1 MAKYIAANE
10 TEKEFLDI
18 FNSLC
23 EIRSGWQVWT
33 DLITAMAI
41 ALSNTLERNPDR
53 KSKREDEFNSCIERL
68 GGMDK
73 PSKLFGIVIK
83 ALEEN
88 PKQDF
93 LGGLFM
99 KLQLG
104 SHWKGQFFTPYH
116 VCELMARV
124 NLDHIKGTVE
134 QSGYVTVN
142 DCACGAGATLIAA
155 ANVMKANKV
164 NYQNHA
170 LFVAQDV
177 DRIAGLMC
185 YIQLSLLGC
194 AGYVVIANSLTSP
207 TVGADVLF
215 PHKQDGQEF
224 WFTPMYYR
232 DIWHY
237 RRVYKSIERL
247 FENGETK

>member
-1 MAKYIAANE
+1 MAKCIAANKA
-10 TEKEFLDI
+10 EKEFLDI
-18 FNSLC
+18 FNSMC
-23 EIRSGWQVWT
+23 ETRNGWQVWT

-41 ALSNTLERNPDR
+41 ALSNVVEQNPIRKEERE
-53 KSKREDEFNSCIERL
+53 KEFLSCIERL

-73 PSKLFGIVIK
+73 PSKLLEIMIL

-99 KLQLG
+99 KLELG
-104 SHWKGQFFTPYH
+104 NHWRGQFFTPYD
-116 VCELMARV
+116 VCELMSRI
-124 NLDHIKGTVE
+124 NLEHLEETVK
-134 QSGYVTVN
+134 QNGYVTVN

-155 ANVMKANKV
+155 ANVIKENKI

-207 TVGADVLF
+207 TVGLDVLL
-215 PHKQDGQEF
+215 PRERKEQEF
-224 WFTPMYYR
+224 WYTPMYYHK
-232 DIWHY
+232 IWHY
-237 RRVYKSIERL
+237 RRVYKSIEKC
-247 FENGETK
+247 FENK